1 MRKNIFFIASAT
13 VFLAACNNNDE
24 ALTSQNDINPQI
36 PNESAISNDE
46 AKDVLN
52 FFVNDGA
59 TTRSDGKTITIKD
72 YKVRNVEVTTEDD
85 TVIVPVYEYTTMN
98 ENGEEGYSI
107 VIGDSRI
114 QKVLVQVDK
123 GSLADTTDI
132 PPLKWFINSIP
143 NIIENDLLRYNVSQK
158 EKPVSEGTRDSYVET
173 HYCFLPTHWSQLSPY
188 NEQCPLCSNNVD
200 HCPVG
205 CVPLA
210 MGQILAYHH
219 IPSNLSWSS
228 ILQSYQ
234 VTSSSSST
242 VKSQVANL
250 LATLGSQV
258 NADYSCNGTGV
269 DSSDF
274 WRIAYTFR
282 NAYSMS
288 CSELSSFNLDD
299 VINSLSNNR
308 PVYMRGKRYDNYG
321 IEHGHAWVCDG
332 WKRHHYDNNVYY
344 DYLDMN
350 WGWGGN
356 SNGFYYIDS
365 PMSFNTGTYNYTF
378 NFQIITNIR
387 P

>member
-1 MRKNIFFIASAT
+1 MRKNIFFIASAILL
-13 VFLAACNNNDE
+13 LAACNNNDE

-36 PNESAISNDE
+36 PNEFAISNDE

-72 YKVRNVEVTTEDD
+72 YMVRNVEVQTDDNTE
-85 TVIVPVYEYTTMN
+85 IVPVYEYTTEN

-107 VIGDSRI
+107 VIGDRRI

-123 GSLADTTDI
+123 GSLADTINI

-143 NIIENDLLRYNVSQK
+143 SIIENSLSQYNSIQK
-158 EKPVSEGTRDSYVET
+158 EKPVSAGTRDSYVET

-242 VKSQVANL
+242 VRSQVANL

-269 DSSDF
+269 DSLDF

-288 CSELSSFNLDD
+288 CSDLSLFNLDD
-299 VINSLSNNR
+299 VINSLGNNR

-332 WKRHHYDNNVYY
+332 WKRHHYDTIYY

-378 NFQIITNIR
+378 NFQVITNIR